1 MQLAESACDFV
12 GFSSYGEGGVLGMLK
27 TCAKLGEKPAK
38 IRTICNLSVEV
49 FFHSLTDPL
58 AKFLR

>member
-1 MQLAESACDFV
+1 
-12 GFSSYGEGGVLGMLK
+12 MLK